1 MILLPCKKVNINEKK
16 KRKGSY
22 FVRNL
27 TIVAVKDKILSMNNF
42 IFLKSPNEL
51 NMDIAK
57 RVSARRKEQNI
68 TQEQLS
74 VKSDV
79 SYGSIKRFERT
90 GEISLSSLIKIAFA
104 LGLEDDFDLLF
115 AKKGYASIQEV
126 IDEQ

>member
-1 MILLPCKKVNINEKK
+1 ME
-16 KRKGSY
+16 
-22 FVRNL
+22 
-27 TIVAVKDKILSMNNF
+27 KDKILSMNNF
-42 IFLKSPNEL
+42 SFLKSPNEL

-90 GEISLSSLIKIAFA
+90 GEISLSSLVKIAFA

>member
-1 MILLPCKKVNINEKK
+1 ME
-16 KRKGSY
+16 
-22 FVRNL
+22 
-27 TIVAVKDKILSMNNF
+27 KDKILSMNDF
-42 IFLKSPNEL
+42 SFLKSPNEL